1 MWDHSALAGMKE
13 AGLLGRAP
21 MFPER
26 SRKDPEVGRCNVQ
39 TGGGGCGAGGACVCV
54 WERGRDRNTRGCCTF
69 LFFNFFEILSS
80 ADTMSVLCYNKGCG
94 QRFDPENNPDGE

>member
-1 MWDHSALAGMKE
+1 MSPVWDHSALAGMKE

-39 TGGGGCGAGGACVCV
+39 TGGGGCDAGGACVCV
-54 WERGRDRNTRGCCTF
+54 CGREGEIGTREVVAH
-69 LFFNFFEILSS
+69 FFF
-80 ADTMSVLCYNKGCG
+80 
-94 QRFDPENNPDGE
+94 